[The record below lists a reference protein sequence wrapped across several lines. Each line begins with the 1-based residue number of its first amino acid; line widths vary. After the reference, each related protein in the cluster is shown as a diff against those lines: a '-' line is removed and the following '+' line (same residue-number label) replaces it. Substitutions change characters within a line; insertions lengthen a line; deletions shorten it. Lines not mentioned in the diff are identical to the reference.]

1 MSFLGRRKYG
11 IGDMVKK
18 ATVNKDLHGS
28 EQFMK
33 QRMAFTTQ
41 ETG

>member
-1 MSFLGRRKYG
+1 
-11 IGDMVKK
+11 MVKK